1 MAEVGVITGRKIN
14 ITGGMLL
21 FRKNDQHLQWP
32 LISDLDA
39 LPLKL
44 QDRLESS
51 WAGTFYREVFVRLDE
66 EPFAVLYSAEASRP
80 NIPINVLVGLETLKA
95 GLGWSDEEMYEN
107 FCFNLQVRYALGCRK
122 LDEGHFELRTVY
134 NFRRRLSEHMQETGQ
149 ELLAQAFEQVTD
161 EQVAAFCV
169 QTNKLRMD
177 STQVASNIRQF
188 SRLQLLVEVLQ
199 RVHRDLT
206 EADQQRYGGHFEPYL
221 KGSSGQYVYHIKPG
235 AYASHLTQI
244 GQVMSR
250 LVTELAPAYGRQP
263 SYQMLVRVF
272 NEHFIIEASETEGD
286 DNDQLRPRQGDEL
299 SADSLQSPDDWIAT
313 YRQKRDE
320 PFTGYVAN
328 LAETCHPDNPFQL
341 ILDLQTEPNTTDD
354 AQMLAEQLPALKKRT
369 DLDEMHTDGGYSSP
383 EVDRVMRQEQ
393 VEQIQTAIRG
403 RQPDPT
409 KLNLDDYQWELDPV
423 GQPLALTAP
432 NGQRAEVQ
440 PGRKPDRYIA
450 RFNQAPDSSPLTTPD
465 STSAKPPPPPVL
477 YFTRQE
483 VELALRRQRSA
494 QARTAGCNLRAAVEA
509 TVGALKRPF
518 SNNKLP
524 VREQFRVSSMLIGSA
539 LMVNLRRIH
548 RYQTAKDHQKET
560 QRGQED
566 SRNPIFSLPFVRQIR
581 LLAYHLSFG
590 LRFSPVYH

>member
-1 MAEVGVITGRKIN
+1 
-14 ITGGMLL
+14 L

-39 LPLKL
+39 LPPKLK
-44 QDRLESS
+44 DRLESS
-51 WAGTFYREVFVRLDE
+51 WAGLFYREVFVRLDE

-95 GLGWSDEEMYEN
+95 GFGWSDEEMYEN

-122 LDEGHFELRTVY
+122 LDEGHFELRTMY

-149 ELLAQAFEQVTD
+149 ELLVQAFEQVTD
-161 EQVAAFCV
+161 EQLAAFSL

-199 RVHRDLT
+199 RVHRDLS
-206 EADQQRYGGHFEPYL
+206 EADQQQYGREFEPYL
-221 KGSSGQYVYHIKPG
+221 KGSSGQYVYQVKPG
-235 AYASHLTQI
+235 TYASHLEQI
-244 GQVMSR
+244 GRLMSQ
-250 LVTELAPAYGRQP
+250 LITELAPAYAGQS

-272 NEHFIIEASETEGD
+272 KEHFIVEAADED
-286 DNDQLRPRQGDEL
+286 DNDDDRLRPRQGDEL

-320 PFTGYVAN
+320 SFTGYVAN
-328 LAETCHPDNPFQL
+328 LTETCHPDNPFQL
-341 ILDLQTEPNTTDD
+341 IVDLQTEPNTTDD
-354 AQMLAEQLPALKKRT
+354 AQMLAERLTALKKRT
-369 DLDEMHTDGGYSSP
+369 NLDEMHTDGGYSSP

-403 RQPDPT
+403 RQPDPN
-409 KLNLDDYQWELDPV
+409 KLNLDDYQWELDPA

-432 NGQRAEVQ
+432 NGHRVEVE

-450 RFNQAPDSSPLTTPD
+450 RFNQPPDSSPPSASA
-465 STSAKPPPPPVL
+465 STSAKPQPPPVL
-477 YFTRQE
+477 YFTRPQL
-483 VELALRRQRSA
+483 ELALRRQRTA

-518 SNNKLP
+518 ANDKLP
-524 VREQFRVSSMLIGSA
+524 VRGQFRVNTMLIGSA

-548 RYQTAKDHQKET
+548 RYQKAKYHQKET
-560 QRGQED
+560 QQGQGG
-566 SRNPIFSLPFVRQIR
+566 SQNPIFSLPFVRQICV
-581 LLAYHLSFG
+581 LAYHLSFG
-590 LRFSPVYH
+590 LRFSPVYY

>member
-1 MAEVGVITGRKIN
+1 
-14 ITGGMLL
+14 MLL

-44 QDRLESS
+44 KDRLESS

-66 EPFAVLYSAEASRP
+66 EPFAVLYSTEASRP

-95 GLGWSDEEMYEN
+95 GFGWSDEEMYEN

-161 EQVAAFCV
+161 EQVAAFSV

-206 EADQQRYGGHFEPYL
+206 EADQQQYDGDFEPYL
-221 KGSSGQYVYHIKPG
+221 KGSSGQYVYQIKPG
-235 AYASHLTQI
+235 AYTSHLAQI

-250 LVTELAPAYGRQP
+250 LITELAPAYGQQP

-272 NEHFIIEASETEGD
+272 NEHFIIAARETEDD
-286 DNDQLRPRQGDEL
+286 DNDQFRPRQGDEL

-320 PFTGYVAN
+320 TFTGYVAN

-354 AQMLAEQLPALKKRT
+354 AQMLAEGLTALKKRT

-409 KLNLDDYQWELDPV
+409 KLNLDDYQWELDPD

-432 NGQRAEVQ
+432 NGQRTEVE

-450 RFNQAPDSSPLTTPD
+450 RFNQAPDSSPPTTSD
-465 STSAKPPPPPVL
+465 SASAKPPPPPVL

-494 QARTAGCNLRAAVEA
+494 QAKTVGCNLRAAVEA

-518 SNNKLP
+518 SNDKLP
-524 VREQFRVSSMLIGSA
+524 VRGRFRVNSMLIGSA

-548 RYQTAKDHQKET
+548 RYQTAKDQQKET
-560 QRGQED
+560 QQGQGD
-566 SRNPIFSLPFVRQIR
+566 SQNPIFSLPFVRQFR

-590 LRFSPVYH
+590 SRFSPVYH